1 MEHFRPK
8 IVAHRGGKGPFPEN
22 TPDAYAYAAEKG
34 CEAVEMDIRYN
45 YFRRRFFL
53 AHDII
58 HHPQRRK
65 NFLELAVE
73 KIPEDVLL
81 VLEIKTM
88 SLFPGIVARSFS
100 RFYAKHLNGRDVVVI
115 SFNPII
121 LMFLRKI
128 NDQIPRGMLC
138 GSLFSII
145 LHNWFLWRIVDAQWY
160 IVNKR
165 LLSNRFVLWAR
176 QRGMMTAIY
185 LVNSIKSWKKAL
197 KFDIDMTITDHPKKF
212 AKLRSE
218 L

>member
-1 MEHFRPK
+1 MEQVRLQ

-22 TPDAYAYAAEKG
+22 TPDAYGYAANRG
-34 CEAVEMDIRYN
+34 CESVEMDVRYN

-65 NFLELAVE
+65 NFLDIAIEQV
-73 KIPEDVLL
+73 PQDVQL
-81 VLEIKTM
+81 VLEIKTL
-88 SLFPGIVARSFS
+88 SILPGIVARAFS
-100 RFYAKHLNGRDVVVI
+100 RFYTKHLDGRDVVVI

-128 NDQIPRGMLC
+128 NSKIPRGILC
-138 GSLFSII
+138 GSLFSMI
-145 LHNWFLWRIVDAQWY
+145 LHNWFLWRFVDAQWY

-165 LLSNRFVLWAR
+165 LLSNRFVLWSR
-176 QRGMMTAIY
+176 QRGMMIGIY
-185 LVNSIKSWKKAL
+185 LVNSIKSWKKSL
-197 KFDIDMTITDHPKKF
+197 KFDVDMAITDYPKKL